1 MEENLRL
8 NFTESNNF
16 LTLGVEIE
24 LQVME
29 KSTNQL
35 TPKAH
40 DFIANIDNPK
50 LTKELFQSMLEII
63 TGICTNA
70 HEAYID
76 LDNSLKQVDEYAS
89 DHALSLCSTGSHPT
103 ANYNDRIITESK
115 RYHELIDR
123 NQWLSRRTSVY
134 GLHVHVGMRNGDEC
148 IDFSNFF
155 VRQLPILLALSASSP
170 YWIGKDSGLASTR
183 PTVYEAIPTCGL
195 PYFFKNWEAFN
206 KRYQDLIRVQSI
218 KSMKDLW
225 WDLRPSPGHG
235 TLEIRI
241 CDGPAT
247 LKEMKALVAM
257 IHAMANWYSDN
268 KAEFNSTYGTIPER
282 WILRENKWRA
292 IRHGLEAQF
301 IDESTI
307 SNLPARTVAYNWLE
321 KLSPYFKNFEYNDCE
336 EIIVNLLQK
345 GNSTSRQRKVYER
358 SGDLEEVVRHN
369 ISEHLSRQPI
379 WIS

>member
-1 MEENLRL
+1 
-8 NFTESNNF
+8 
-16 LTLGVEIE
+16 
-24 LQVME
+24 
-29 KSTNQL
+29 
-35 TPKAH
+35 
-40 DFIANIDNPK
+40 
-50 LTKELFQSMLEII
+50 
-63 TGICTNA
+63 
-70 HEAYID
+70 
-76 LDNSLKQVDEYAS
+76 
-89 DHALSLCSTGSHPT
+89 
-103 ANYNDRIITESK
+103 
-115 RYHELIDR
+115 
-123 NQWLSRRTSVY
+123 
-134 GLHVHVGMRNGDEC
+134 
-148 IDFSNFF
+148 
-155 VRQLPILLALSASSP
+155 
-170 YWIGKDSGLASTR
+170 
-183 PTVYEAIPTCGL
+183 
-195 PYFFKNWEAFN
+195 
-206 KRYQDLIRVQSI
+206 
-218 KSMKDLW
+218 MKDLW

-321 KLSPYFKNFEYNDCE
+321 KLTPYFKNFEYNDCE